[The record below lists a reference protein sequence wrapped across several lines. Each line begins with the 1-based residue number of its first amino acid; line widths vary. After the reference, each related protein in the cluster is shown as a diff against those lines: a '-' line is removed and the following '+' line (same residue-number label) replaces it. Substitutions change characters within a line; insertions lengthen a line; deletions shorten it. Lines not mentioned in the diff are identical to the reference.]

1 MKKGQICYI
10 IVSNDIEPAKFIEKC
25 NSWQVH
31 VKNLENE
38 EEHWISISCVYDTK
52 EQAYTKLLSW
62 LEEDKQEAVG
72 SIEGL
77 KEELDVI
84 NKTIRKLKQK
94 YEQ

>member
-38 EEHWISISCVYDTK
+38 EERWVNPCYVYNTK
-52 EQAYTKLLSW
+52 EQAYKTLLSW
-62 LEEDKQEAVG
+62 LEYDKQETEET
-72 SIEGL
+72 IEDL
-77 KEELDVI
+77 EDELDVI
-84 NKTIRKLKQK
+84 NEAIRKLKQK